1 MASKTLLSALL
12 LLTVACSPQQ
22 GVDREAELNAI
33 LQADRAWSETPP
45 DADDFAAFFTN
56 DGILQGG
63 GAPEARGHAAIRANA
78 PGAVKWIAS
87 EGDVSACGDL
97 GYSLGTFTATSSD
110 SAENTAETTGK
121 YVTIWKKQEDG
132 SWKVAV
138 DAFSDDGPSAVVR
151 TWAGADPVEVD
162 PDHYKLEFENE
173 RVRVLRISY
182 EPGEK
187 SVMHRHPESVAVFLT
202 EQKVKFGAPDGT
214 EQEDSGEP
222 GETSWSEAEQHL
234 PENIG
239 DQPMELILV
248 EVKS

>member
-1 MASKTLLSALL
+1 MVIQALLSALL
-12 LLTVACSPQQ
+12 LLSVGCTPQQ
-22 GVDREAELNAI
+22 GVDREAELDAI

-45 DADDFAAFFTN
+45 NVDDFAAFFTS
-56 DGILQGG
+56 DGISQGG
-63 GAPEARGHAAIRANA
+63 GAPEARGHDAIRANA
-78 PGAVKWIAS
+78 PGAVEWMAS

-97 GYSLGTFTATSSD
+97 GYSIGTFTETESD
-110 SAENTAETTGK
+110 SAGNTVETTGK

-138 DAFSDDGPSAVVR
+138 DAYSDDGPSAVVR
-151 TWAGADPVEVD
+151 TWAGADPVKVD

-187 SVMHRHPESVAVFLT
+187 SVMHRHPAGLAVFLT
-202 EQKVKFGAPDGT
+202 EQKVKFAAPDGT
-214 EQEDSGEP
+214 EQETANEP
-222 GETSWSEAEQHL
+222 GKTSWHEAEQHL

-248 EVKS
+248 EMKS

>member
-1 MASKTLLSALL
+1 MVIKTLLSALL
-12 LLTVACSPQQ
+12 LLSVGCTPQQ
-22 GVDREAELNAI
+22 GVDREAELDAI

-45 DADDFAAFFTN
+45 NVDDFAAFFTS
-56 DGILQGG
+56 DGISQGG
-63 GAPEARGHAAIRANA
+63 GAPEARGYDAIRANA
-78 PGAVKWIAS
+78 PGAVEWMAS

-97 GYSLGTFTATSSD
+97 GYSIGTFTETESD
-110 SAENTAETTGK
+110 SAGNTVETTGK

-138 DAFSDDGPSAVVR
+138 DAYSDDGPSAVVR
-151 TWAGADPVEVD
+151 TWAGADPLKVD

-187 SVMHRHPESVAVFLT
+187 SVMHRHPAGLAVFLT
-202 EQKVKFGAPDGT
+202 EQKVKFAAPDGT
-214 EQEDSGEP
+214 EQETANEP
-222 GETSWSEAEQHL
+222 GKTGWHEAEQHL

-239 DQPMELILV
+239 DQPKELILV
-248 EVKS
+248 EMKS

>member
-1 MASKTLLSALL
+1 MVIKTLLSALL
-12 LLTVACSPQQ
+12 LLSVGCTPQQ
-22 GVDREAELNAI
+22 GVDREAELDAI

-45 DADDFAAFFTN
+45 NVDDFAAFFTS
-56 DGILQGG
+56 DGISQGG
-63 GAPEARGHAAIRANA
+63 GAPEARGHDAIRANA
-78 PGAVKWIAS
+78 PGAVEWMAS

-97 GYSLGTFTATSSD
+97 GYSIGTFTETESD
-110 SAENTAETTGK
+110 SAGNTVETTGK

-138 DAFSDDGPSAVVR
+138 DAYSDDGPSAVVR
-151 TWAGADPVEVD
+151 TWAGADPLKVD

-187 SVMHRHPESVAVFLT
+187 SVMHRHPAGLAVFLT
-202 EQKVKFGAPDGT
+202 EQKVKFAAPDGT
-214 EQEDSGEP
+214 EQETANEP
-222 GETSWSEAEQHL
+222 GKTSWHEAEQHL

-248 EVKS
+248 EMKP

>member
-1 MASKTLLSALL
+1 MASKILLSALL
-12 LLTVACSPQQ
+12 VFTVGCSPQQ
-22 GVDREAELNAI
+22 GVDREAEIDAI
-33 LQADRAWSETPP
+33 LQADRAWSETLP
-45 DADDFAAFFTN
+45 DAGDFAAFFTS
-56 DGILQGG
+56 DGIAQGG

-78 PGAVKWIAS
+78 PGAVEWIAS

-97 GYSLGTFTATSSD
+97 GYSIGAYTQTTSD
-110 SAENTAETTGK
+110 SAGNTAEITGK
-121 YVTIWKKQEDG
+121 YVTIWKKQEDA
-132 SWKVAV
+132 SCQVAV
-138 DAFSDDGPSAVVR
+138 DAFTDAGPSAGVR
-151 TWAGADPVEVD
+151 TWAGAEPVVVD

-173 RVRVLRISY
+173 QVRVLRITY
-182 EPGEK
+182 GPGEK
-187 SVMHRHPESVAVFLT
+187 SIMHRHPESVAVFLT